1 MNRTRFVLAL
11 LVLATAACAP
21 RVSKKAPQSAVV
33 AQHPA
38 PAKASPRRAEPA
50 KSVAPQPATSE
61 PKIVQASYVVAKP
74 APSPSPTP
82 EPAAEPPPPPP
93 APKKKTYY
101 SYSDQEIATLRKQS
115 KEFKK
120 LDDELKSCTKKTEAA
135 IERREQ
141 IPTEIAK
148 IRMSPGGLNPA
159 KEAKI
164 AKLKAEQERLKGSAD
179 RSACNE
185 TEQKLNALLDKASG
199 GSSTTSAKAAPAAEE
214 EIY

>member
-1 MNRTRFVLAL
+1 MNRTLVLAL

-38 PAKASPRRAEPA
+38 PSPAKAAPKRTEPPKTFA
-50 KSVAPQPATSE
+50 AQPPPSE

-74 APSPSPTP
+74 APAPSPSP
-82 EPAAEPPPPPP
+82 EPAAEPPPPP

-141 IPTEIAK
+141 IPTDIAK
-148 IRMSPGGLNPA
+148 IRMSAGGLNAA

-164 AKLKAEQERLKGSAD
+164 AKLKAEQERLKSSAD
-179 RSACNE
+179 RSACND
-185 TEQKLNALLDKASG
+185 TEQKLNALLDKTSG
-199 GSSTTSAKAAPAAEE
+199 AGSSPSKAAPAAEE

>member
-1 MNRTRFVLAL
+1 MNRTRLVLAL

-38 PAKASPRRAEPA
+38 PAKAAPKRAEPA
-50 KSVAPQPATSE
+50 KLVAPQPAPSE

-74 APSPSPTP
+74 APAPSPTP

-101 SYSDQEIATLRKQS
+101 SYSDQEIAALRKQS

-120 LDDELKSCTKKTEAA
+120 LDDELKICTKKTEAA

-141 IPTEIAK
+141 IPTDIAK

-164 AKLKAEQERLKGSAD
+164 AKLKAEQERLKSSAD
-179 RSACNE
+179 RSACTE
-185 TEQKLNALLDKASG
+185 TEQKLNALLDKNSG
-199 GSSTTSAKAAPAAEE
+199 GSTSAKAAPAAEE